1 MVTTSGLSSTELS
14 NPNFSTTPER
24 ELTMK
29 NLLRAFALSLVVTG
43 AVASAHITNSP
54 SQTTLTAK
62 SSAMPV
68 PYCAPDDANACGIGK
83 LGW

>member
-1 MVTTSGLSSTELS
+1 
-14 NPNFSTTPER
+14 
-24 ELTMK
+24 MK

-43 AVASAHITNSP
+43 AVASAHITNST

-68 PYCAPDDANACGIGK
+68 PMCAPDGSTSCGIENVGR
-83 LGW
+83 